1 MNIELKHLRTILA
14 IHKTGSLQR
23 ATEQLNM
30 TQSAISHQ
38 LRYIREQIGVE
49 LFVPETRP
57 LKLSPEGLELIEAA
71 ERILS
76 EVDKL
81 KSRFVD
87 LRSGQTGRMFIAIEC
102 HACFEWLFPVL
113 NLFRDHH
120 SNVDVD
126 IKPGLAFKAIEA
138 LQNEEVDLVISADPE
153 ELAGIEF
160 HELFTYEPIFIASRN
175 HPLSKRP
182 YIDAEDFADQNI
194 ITYPVPKERLDLFN
208 LLLLPAGIEP
218 LSIRQIE
225 LTSVILLL
233 VSANKGVS
241 VLPDWVLQSSRETDH
256 LTQKRLTKKGTSR
269 KLYAAVRRR
278 DSEKLYIKTFL
289 SLSKNILSRYQLE

>member
-256 LTQKRLTKKGTSR
+256 LIQKRLTKKGTSR

-289 SLSKNILSRYQLE
+289 SLSKNILSCIST

>member
-138 LQNEEVDLVISADPE
+138 LQNEAVDLVISADPE
-153 ELAGIEF
+153 KLAGIEF

-175 HPLSKRP
+175 HPLSARP

-289 SLSKNILSRYQLE
+289 SLSKNTLSRLST

>member
-278 DSEKLYIKTFL
+278 DSGKLYIKTFL
-289 SLSKNILSRYQLE
+289 SLSKNILSRLST

>member
-138 LQNEEVDLVISADPE
+138 LQNEEVDLVISADLE

-289 SLSKNILSRYQLE
+289 SLSKNILSRSST

>member
-289 SLSKNILSRYQLE
+289 SLSKNILCRLST

>member
-76 EVDKL
+76 KVDKL

-289 SLSKNILSRYQLE
+289 SLSKNILSRLST

>member
-126 IKPGLAFKAIEA
+126 IKPGLAFKGIEA

-289 SLSKNILSRYQLE
+289 SLSKNILSRLST

>member
-175 HPLSKRP
+175 HPLSKRA

-289 SLSKNILSRYQLE
+289 SLSKNILSRLST

>member
-182 YIDAEDFADQNI
+182 YIDAENFADQNI

-289 SLSKNILSRYQLE
+289 SLSKNILSRLST

>member
-57 LKLSPEGLELIEAA
+57 LKLSPEELELIEAA

-289 SLSKNILSRYQLE
+289 SLSKNILSRLST

>member
-23 ATEQLNM
+23 ATEMLNM

-256 LTQKRLTKKGTSR
+256 LTQKRLTKKGARR

-289 SLSKNILSRYQLE
+289 SLSKNILSRLST

>member
-256 LTQKRLTKKGTSR
+256 LIQKRLTKKGTSR

-289 SLSKNILSRYQLE
+289 SLSKNILSRLST

>member
-138 LQNEEVDLVISADPE
+138 LQNEAVDLVISADPE

-160 HELFTYEPIFIASRN
+160 HELFTYEPTFIASSN
-175 HPLSKRP
+175 HPLSARP

-289 SLSKNILSRYQLE
+289 SLSKNILSRLST

>member
-1 MNIELKHLRTILA
+1 MNIELKHLRSILA

-289 SLSKNILSRYQLE
+289 SLSKNILSRLST

>member
-225 LTSVILLL
+225 LTSVILFL

-289 SLSKNILSRYQLE
+289 SLSKNILSRLST

>member
-1 MNIELKHLRTILA
+1 MNVELKHLRTILA

-289 SLSKNILSRYQLE
+289 SLSKNILSRLST

>member
-1 MNIELKHLRTILA
+1 
-14 IHKTGSLQR
+14 
-23 ATEQLNM
+23 
-30 TQSAISHQ
+30 
-38 LRYIREQIGVE
+38 
-49 LFVPETRP
+49 
-57 LKLSPEGLELIEAA
+57 
-71 ERILS
+71 
-76 EVDKL
+76 
-81 KSRFVD
+81 
-87 LRSGQTGRMFIAIEC
+87 MFIAIEC

-153 ELAGIEF
+153 ELAGIEL

-175 HPLSKRP
+175 HLLSKRP

-289 SLSKNILSRYQLE
+289 SLSKNILSRLST

>member
-1 MNIELKHLRTILA
+1 MNIELRHLRTIMA
-14 IHKTGSLQR
+14 IHAAGSVAQ
-23 ATEQLNM
+23 AAEQLHI
-30 TQSAISHQ
+30 TQSALSHQ
-38 LRYIREQIGVE
+38 IKAIRDQLGVD
-49 LFVPETRP
+49 LFVKNTKPMR
-57 LKLSPEGLELIEAA
+57 LSAEGLRFLRAA
-71 ERILS
+71 ERILP
-76 EVDKL
+76 EIDLL
-81 KSRFVD
+81 KAEFD
-87 LRSGQTGRMFIAIEC
+87 NLQNGQAGRLHIAIEC

-289 SLSKNILSRYQLE
+289 SLSKNILSRLST

>member
-120 SNVDVD
+120 SDVDVD

-289 SLSKNILSRYQLE
+289 SLSKNILSRLST

>member
-241 VLPDWVLQSSRETDH
+241 VLPDWVLQSSRETGH

-278 DSEKLYIKTFL
+278 DSKKLYIKTFL
-289 SLSKNILSRYQLE
+289 SLSKNILSRLST

>member
-256 LTQKRLTKKGTSR
+256 LAQKRLTKKGTSR

-289 SLSKNILSRYQLE
+289 SLSKNILSRLST

>member
-138 LQNEEVDLVISADPE
+138 LQNEEVDLVISADLE

-278 DSEKLYIKTFL
+278 DTEKLYIKTFL
-289 SLSKNILSRYQLE
+289 SLSKNILSRLST

>member
-87 LRSGQTGRMFIAIEC
+87 LRSSQTGRMFIAIEC

-289 SLSKNILSRYQLE
+289 SLSKNILSRLST